1 MTSMTSVAT
10 SADSRSWAA
19 RRVAPSPIG
28 GTAAESV
35 VTLTVVTRHDDDA
48 DVGGPDPAGE
58 SSHGPANDGV
68 IELLGLLAYA
78 SLVAFFRLADD
89 ASLASSLPD
98 KADLAAMAAAQFG
111 HFELLRARIDE
122 LGGDP
127 EQAMRP
133 FVEPIDA
140 FHART
145 APSTWL
151 EGLVKAYVGDGIA
164 ADFYRVIAQLL
175 DPPTRSLVLTVLAD
189 GGHAQFAITRVREAI
204 AADPALAG
212 RLALWAR
219 RLVGEALSQARRVAG
234 AAWRDRKD
242 VRRADGRPCAAH
254 GRARIG
260 RLGRVGQPLP
270 KPIRRGSAWS
280 SST

>member
-19 RRVAPSPIG
+19 RRVAPSPIRR
-28 GTAAESV
+28 TAAESV
-35 VTLTVVTRHDDDA
+35 VTLTVVTRHDDDADGAA

-78 SLVAFFRLADD
+78 SLVAFFRLADE

-175 DPPTRSLVLTVLAD
+175 DQQTRSLVETSLAD
-189 GGHAQFAITRVREAI
+189 SGHAQFAIARVRGAI
-204 AADPALAG
+204 AEDPAVAG

-219 RLVGEALSQARRVAG
+219 RLVGEALSQAQRVAAERESLARLLAG
-234 AAWRDRKD
+234 GSAAQL
-242 VRRADGRPCAAH
+242 GE
-254 GRARIG
+254 IG
-260 RLGRVGQPLP
+260 RMFAALTDAHAQRMAALGL
-270 KPIRRGSAWS
+270 AN
-280 SST
+280 